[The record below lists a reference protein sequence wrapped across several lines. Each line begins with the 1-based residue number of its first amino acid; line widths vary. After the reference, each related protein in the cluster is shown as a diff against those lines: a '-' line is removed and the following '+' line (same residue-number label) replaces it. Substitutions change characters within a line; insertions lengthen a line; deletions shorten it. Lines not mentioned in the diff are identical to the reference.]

1 MATLT
6 TTISTINGWQILG
19 AQNPDPSYAST
30 MAIYQNGSSIASGV
44 SSALTLVSTITT
56 SPLFINGRNATTT
69 NSVPMYLAEV
79 LLFTAPLTSTNHQ
92 LVESYL
98 AQKWALDTFLPPT
111 HINAIIPA
119 GKPLRIPNVLRNI
132 TGLLKNQVTLTLTL
146 TATAAISWTT
156 TIQGVTSYTWVLY
169 QSATNAY
176 AGSVLESATTTSTS
190 ASPSASLTGNS
201 YYYVLLLI
209 NTAAGSFL
217 AAGTIVQAQSL
228 GLVTATGGTSAT
240 VGANT
245 VRSFTTVGNTTFT
258 LTSPASLSVTY
269 LVVAGGGGGGV
280 GRGGGGGAGGVLTGS
295 TTLTAGSYAITV
307 GAGGASAIN
316 DLQGGDGGSSSIA
329 ALVVATG
336 GGGGGGWI
344 TNVGRNGGSGGGA
357 SAGSGASGGTGV
369 VGQGFAGSARYDGST
384 GGGGGGAGA
393 AATNQNGAIGISSM
407 ITGVTTY
414 YAGGGGAGANNGVN
428 GVAFGGTYQVA
439 NGTFG
444 GGNGASTNG
453 TKQPYQDAVANTGG
467 GGGGQEGPT
476 GNSGAGGSGIVI
488 LSYPTGTSGTITTFS
503 YTGANQ
509 TYTVPTG
516 VTSIQVYMW
525 GAGGGGRTS
534 YYGGAGAM
542 IQGVLAVTP
551 GETLN
556 IVVGGGGSTS
566 TTTVTSAYGGGGA
579 AGIGDG
585 GISGGGGGRAA
596 IQRGGTAVTN
606 DIVVAGAG
614 GGGTN
619 STRGGSATF
628 SGTAN
633 DGASNTGVQGRGG
646 TQSAGGAG
654 GAAGTYGT
662 GTAGSRGQGGSVVN
676 PITASS
682 NDGGGGGAGYF
693 GGGGGGTN
701 LGDQGGGGGGSSLT
715 DNLTLI
721 PGQSV
726 LGFNSTNGYS
736 APNTGSVYYVAGVG
750 AGTTAVGGNGLVV
763 ILANPS
769 VIGSATAFVSSTTL
783 AAPTSLTFSISGT
796 TGTLGWGAVSGAI
809 SYIWTLYQS
818 ATNAYA
824 GTSFATG
831 STSSTSATST
841 GLTQALY
848 YYFTVIAVSTT
859 AISASSTASS
869 IVIVPSFSASGITGL
884 SLWLDA
890 NQTAS
895 LTLSGTN
902 VTAWADR
909 SSNAYSAV
917 QNNSLAYPT
926 YNSSGTKYVNFG
938 DSQAL
943 RIASRP
949 YITSWTLFVCMN
961 SVTLGSRWFIS
972 PYSSV
977 ELVMMGMNA
986 GGSKIF
992 NNSLPSAPGDLT
1004 GNHIEVT
1011 TAQDTSTNAVLSWYR
1026 DGTLQTTNTTNPNLA
1041 AVPGAALGI
1050 GANEMGAYD
1059 MGGVYRIYELLLY
1072 NAYLTTNQRQQ
1083 VEGYLAWKWGMQA
1096 NLPAGHPYLSAAP

>member
-44 SSALTLVSTITT
+44 SSALTLASTITT

-98 AQKWALDTFLPPT
+98 AQKWALDTFLPTT

-245 VRSFTTVGNTTFT
+245 VRSFTTTGANTFT

-295 TTLTAGSYAITV
+295 TTLTSGSYTITV

-393 AATNQNGAIGISSM
+393 AASGMNGAIGISSI

-525 GAGGGGRTS
+525 GAGGGGRNAF
-534 YYGGAGAM
+534 YGGSGAM
-542 IQGVLAVTP
+542 IQGVLTVTP

-556 IVVGGGGSTS
+556 IVVGGGGGAPTTS
-566 TTTVTSAYGGGGA
+566 PVSAYGGGGVQ
-579 AGIGDG
+579 GPGDG
-585 GISGGGGGRAA
+585 GNSGGGGGRAA

-619 STRGGSATF
+619 TGAGGSATF

-633 DGASNTGVQGRGG
+633 DGVSSTGLQGRGG

-654 GAAGTYGT
+654 GGTGQYGT
-662 GTAGSRGQGGSVVN
+662 GTAGSRGQGGSATN
-676 PITASS
+676 PNNTGS
-682 NDGGGGGAGYF
+682 NDGGGGGSGYY

-701 LGDQGGGGGGSSLT
+701 GGDIGTGGGGSSYT

-726 LGFNSTNGYS
+726 LGINSTNGSS

-763 ILANPS
+763 ILATPP
-769 VIGSATAFVSSTTL
+769 VIGSANTLASSASL

>member
-98 AQKWALDTFLPPT
+98 AQKWALDTFLPTT

-357 SAGSGASGGTGV
+357 SAGSAASGGTGV

-763 ILANPS
+763 ILATPP